1 MESSGF
7 SSHQDFQAGPIA
19 IRHSRTR
26 EDAFGAGHDI
36 CQQRDCCAR
45 LTSGSKSTLCCST
58 TSLAAWRRDTRT
70 GHHHWCNEACIS
82 ADWALNVA
90 LLLDG
95 GTLGTLPQRWVIQ
108 FLLFLRH
115 PQRMATS
122 ARRAASQLTP
132 CLDVHKPQQP
142 FEPNLAFFPMTKG
155 KYLAV

>member
-1 MESSGF
+1 MS
-7 SSHQDFQAGPIA
+7 A
-19 IRHSRTR
+19 TR
-26 EDAFGAGHDI
+26 LLCKADLPVEIDTLLFHD
-36 CQQRDCCAR
+36 QPGG
-45 LTSGSKSTLCCST
+45 LG
-58 TSLAAWRRDTRT
+58 RDTRT

-82 ADWALNVA
+82 ADWALHVA

-95 GTLGTLPQRWVIQ
+95 GSLGTLPQRWVIQ

-115 PQRMATS
+115 PQRIATS

-142 FEPNLAFFPMTKG
+142 FEPNLAFFSMAKG